1 MPITLPYAEIME
13 INVQEE
19 TTCKR
24 QNKQLPLQQY
34 IFQATIQ
41 NVTDTK
47 GEFWK
52 TNRLTSFQKL
62 TMSSRFCPLVP
73 SFVFAVLLIPS
84 LNVLSDYFFVCQ
96 FGGGSYGL
104 NVDKSRDT
112 APLMAR

>member
-47 GEFWK
+47 GEF
-52 TNRLTSFQKL
+52 
-62 TMSSRFCPLVP
+62 
-73 SFVFAVLLIPS
+73 
-84 LNVLSDYFFVCQ
+84 
-96 FGGGSYGL
+96 
-104 NVDKSRDT
+104 
-112 APLMAR
+112 